1 MRSSC
6 GRGKLEE
13 QINLA
18 FHRFF
23 FALWLQALGSDTLLL
38 EFSPHFFCL
47 LAYDMI
53 GDAQRRGCKVSKG
66 HGGKKLTSALRAVS
80 LGYWKRFEDWI
91 QYCKCLVVVPST
103 QPRIFEHTAGMDAFF
118 SILLQLQNELFSLH
132 MLHIMFQKC
141 PLPAYSHPSHASL
154 DLLCIA

>member
-1 MRSSC
+1 M
-6 GRGKLEE
+6 EE
-13 QINLA
+13 GSWKSRLSLGYA
-18 FHRFF
+18 FRRFF